1 MSNNWTAPGSSEQ
14 TDFTLKSND
23 QNNRSLQY
31 AGFWMRLV
39 ALIADGLIIGLF
51 QSFVVMPVLALLGYQ
66 VTLDP
71 AILESNENLDNQI
84 YALLNYV
91 VLVNGVSFVLSWLYY
106 AYLEASPTQATPG
119 KMMMGIK
126 VTDMEGNRI
135 NFGRATIRYF
145 SKILSAIIFGIG
157 YLMAAFTDKKQALH
171 DMIAGTLVVEK
182 DKEVNSGNEFI

>member
-1 MSNNWTAPGSSEQ
+1 MNDYWTAPGTEEHTS
-14 TDFTLKSND
+14 FTINND
-23 QNNRSLQY
+23 NYQNNNNPQY

-84 YALLNYV
+84 NALLNYL
-91 VLVNGVSFVLSWLYY
+91 VLVNGVSFVVSWLYY
-106 AYLEASPTQATPG
+106 AYLEASPAQATPG

-126 VTDMEGNRI
+126 VTDMGGNRI
-135 NFGRATIRYF
+135 NFGKATMRFF
-145 SKILSAIIFGIG
+145 SKILSALIFGIG

-182 DKEVNSGNEFI
+182 DKENQSNEFI

>member
-1 MSNNWTAPGSSEQ
+1 MSNNWTSPGSSEQ
-14 TDFTLKSND
+14 TNFTLNSNNP
-23 QNNRSLQY
+23 NNSSLQY

-84 YALLNYV
+84 YALLNYL